1 MNRYLLQ
8 VKKHFQRFIE
18 KEDDEIWFSY
28 NEIPLKWHYPI
39 GVLFDLLVTDDIL
52 PWQITVNFKN
62 FPEDVLFKC
71 SNKWDFNLQVL
82 LWLKR
87 LYQLIWILLFILIE
101 EMFIQQVLVD
111 ILC

>member
-71 SNKWDFNLQVL
+71 SNK
-82 LWLKR
+82 
-87 LYQLIWILLFILIE
+87 
-101 EMFIQQVLVD
+101 
-111 ILC
+111 